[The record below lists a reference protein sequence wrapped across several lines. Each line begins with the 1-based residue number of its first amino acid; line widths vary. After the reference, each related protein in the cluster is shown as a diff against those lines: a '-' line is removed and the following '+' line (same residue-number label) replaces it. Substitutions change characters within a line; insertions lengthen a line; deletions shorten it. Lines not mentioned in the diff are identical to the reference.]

1 MILWDG
7 GNNDTPF
14 VQPDVHIVV
23 VDPHRP
29 GHELRYHPGE
39 TNLRM
44 ADVCV
49 VNKIDSAPQ
58 EGIDAVLDSIH
69 EHNPNA
75 TVVLAASPFH
85 VEGDASEIRGKR
97 VLAIEDGPTLTHGEM
112 TYGAAV
118 LAAKQHGAAELVDP
132 RPFAVGTIAKTFE
145 DYPHVGTLL
154 PAMGYGDEQIED
166 LRKTIDAL
174 RRRARPDRHADRPAQ
189 ARRLRPARASR
200 DVSAPGGRRA
210 DARRRARREGPA
222 RAGSRVSATVVAL
235 GGNALVREGER
246 GTVAEQRANLREHC
260 AALVPLL
267 DGPLVVTHGNGPQVG
282 AALLRSE
289 RAADEAP
296 PLPLWLAVAQT
307 QAEIG
312 SLIGLELG
320 ALVARPVATVVTH
333 VRVDED
339 DPAFAEPTKPI
350 GPFYSREQAERL
362 EQERGWRLVEDAG
375 RGWRRV
381 VPSPQPRTIV
391 ELEAVRRLLDDG
403 IVAVACG
410 GGGIPVVE
418 RSGRLDGVDAVIDK
432 DLTSALLA
440 AELGARRLVI
450 VTDVPALLRG
460 YGTPAEEE
468 VRSLTPAEAEEL
480 LPELAAGSMRPKVEA
495 CLRFVRATGGEAL
508 IVSAA
513 GLSDAL
519 EGKSGTRIASE

>member
-1 MILWDG
+1 M
-7 GNNDTPF
+7 
-14 VQPDVHIVV
+14 
-23 VDPHRP
+23 
-29 GHELRYHPGE
+29 
-39 TNLRM
+39 
-44 ADVCV
+44 
-49 VNKIDSAPQ
+49 
-58 EGIDAVLDSIH
+58 
-69 EHNPNA
+69 
-75 TVVLAASPFH
+75 
-85 VEGDASEIRGKR
+85 
-97 VLAIEDGPTLTHGEM
+97 
-112 TYGAAV
+112 
-118 LAAKQHGAAELVDP
+118 
-132 RPFAVGTIAKTFE
+132 
-145 DYPHVGTLL
+145 
-154 PAMGYGDEQIED
+154 
-166 LRKTIDAL
+166 
-174 RRRARPDRHADRPAQ
+174 
-189 ARRLRPARASR
+189 
-200 DVSAPGGRRA
+200 
-210 DARRRARREGPA
+210 
-222 RAGSRVSATVVAL
+222 SATVVAL

-260 AALVPLL
+260 AALAPLL
-267 DGPLVVTHGNGPQVG
+267 GGPLVVTHGNGPQVG

-320 ALVARPVATVVTH
+320 ALVKRPIATIVTH

-350 GPFYSREQAERL
+350 GPFYSGEQAKRL
-362 EQERGWRLVEDAG
+362 DAERGWRLVEDAG

-381 VPSPQPRTIV
+381 VPSPEPRAVV

-418 RSGRLDGVDAVIDK
+418 RSGRLDGIDAVIDK
-432 DLTSALLA
+432 DLSSALLA
-440 AELGARRLVI
+440 TALGARRLVV

-460 YGTPAEEE
+460 YGTPVEEE

-495 CLRFVRATGGEAL
+495 SARFARETGGEAL

-513 GLSDAL
+513 GLADAL
-519 EGKSGTRIASE
+519 EGKSGTRIVGE